1 MIHIIYHKEQGHP
14 VSQCNF
20 CLVKADPVHIE
31 AFGTTDM
38 VACSRRVQWQ
48 HLDTGNCVVEYNI
61 EFIDNC
67 GTILGTV
74 MGIGNNISFYCT
86 DDYANSSSVIMW
98 AVQNGVKGTRSKAV
112 ALFTMPKTIITD
124 TKGIPIVFSSFLFCV
139 LIYAKPKIQTLH
151 DTKNL
156 I

>member
-1 MIHIIYHKEQGHP
+1 
-14 VSQCNF
+14 
-20 CLVKADPVHIE
+20 
-31 AFGTTDM
+31 M

-61 EFIDNC
+61 EFINNC

-74 MGIGNNISFYCT
+74 TGINNNVSFYCT

-98 AVQNGVKGTRSKAV
+98 AVQNGVKGTKSKVV
-112 ALFTMPKTIITD
+112 ALFTTQKTIITD
-124 TKGIPIVFSSFLFCV
+124 TKGMCITFLSFSFCV
-139 LIYAKPKIQTLH
+139 FIYTKPKIQTLL
-151 DTKNL
+151 DANSKLL